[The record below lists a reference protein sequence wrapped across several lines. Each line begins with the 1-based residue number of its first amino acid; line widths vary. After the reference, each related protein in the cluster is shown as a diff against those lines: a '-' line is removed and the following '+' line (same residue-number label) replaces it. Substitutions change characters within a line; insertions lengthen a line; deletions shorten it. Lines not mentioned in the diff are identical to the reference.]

1 MPKAKVG
8 DQVKVHYTGTFDSGE
23 VFDSSMDRDPLPF
36 KVGEQQVIKGFEEA
50 VVDMEVG
57 ETKKVHIPSAEA
69 YGDVRPDLIFPIDRS
84 QIPADV
90 DVQVG
95 MPLEMMGPDN
105 QKVIVIIDEITDNQ
119 LKLNANHPLAGRDLN
134 FELELVEI
142 V

>member
-1 MPKAKVG
+1 
-8 DQVKVHYTGTFDSGE
+8 
-23 VFDSSMDRDPLPF
+23 
-36 KVGEQQVIKGFEEA
+36 
-50 VVDMEVG
+50 MEVG